1 MRTKKIKKVLLL
13 QGGSLS
19 SLAMSLP
26 LVYAVA
32 RTHSEVQFTLL
43 VKPSLT
49 AFLVDLPANIE
60 AMTLLMH
67 SGNSPLRSFLRLT
80 RLLRRDS
87 FDAVI
92 DLQSSFFSRLLSFF
106 TTLFKATQRVR
117 KVSVKKADSHSLFDR
132 REEERRNVRKA
143 FERIGLPPI
152 GEVHPISPRYEVS
165 FLQEE
170 MPRGMHGT
178 CRIVVAPLGKSFSP
192 TTAEQITTKQ
202 FIQQLLAHFPCCDV
216 AVITH
221 ASDSFLADLA
231 SSQCSI
237 LPTDMLFPV
246 ELSLF
251 EGAELVVA
259 PESAYLY
266 EAEMVGTEAYRLPSA
281 SSFTKETTET
291 ILNIISN
298 KISLKEDSSSK

>member
-19 SLAMSLP
+19 SVAMSLP

-32 RTHSEVQFTLL
+32 RTHSEVQFILL

-49 AFLVDLPANIE
+49 AFLVDLPTNIE
-60 AMTLLMH
+60 AMTLLTH
-67 SGNSPLRSFLRLT
+67 SGNSPLRSFFRLT

-92 DLQSSFFSRLLSFF
+92 DLQSSFSSRLLSFF
-106 TTLFKATQRVR
+106 ITLFKSTQRVR
-117 KVSVKKADSHSLFDR
+117 KAFVKKADSHTLFDR
-132 REEERRNVRKA
+132 REEERHSVQRA
-143 FERIGLPPI
+143 FARIGLQPI

-170 MPRGMHGT
+170 MPKGMHGA
-178 CRIVVAPLGKSFSP
+178 CRLVVAPLGKSSSP
-192 TTAEQITTKQ
+192 TTTEQSAMKR
-202 FIQQLLAHFPCCDV
+202 FIQQLLAHFPSCDF
-216 AVITH
+216 AVLTH
-221 ASDSFLADLA
+221 ASDSLFADLA
-231 SSQCSI
+231 SRRCHI
-237 LPTDMLFPV
+237 LPTDLLFPI
-246 ELSLF
+246 ELSLL

-266 EAEMVGTEAYRLPSA
+266 EAEMVGTEAYRLPAA
-281 SSFTKETTET
+281 SSLTKDTIDT
-291 ILNIISN
+291 ILNNITN
-298 KISLKEDSSSK
+298 KISLKEDSSSQ